1 MTTRKTIKSPAK
13 SRDPRPI
20 EIYASR
26 RIAGFD
32 AAEADLG
39 RFLNRKRQISRP
51 KSPAARGPR

>member
-20 EIYASR
+20 ELYTSR
-26 RIAGFD
+26 RIAEFD

-39 RFLNRKRQISRP
+39 GF
-51 KSPAARGPR
+51 